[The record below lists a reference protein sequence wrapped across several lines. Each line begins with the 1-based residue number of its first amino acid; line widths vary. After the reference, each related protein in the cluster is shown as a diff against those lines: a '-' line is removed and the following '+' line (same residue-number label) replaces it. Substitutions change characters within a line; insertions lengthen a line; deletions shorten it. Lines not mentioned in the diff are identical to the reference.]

1 MILVN
6 QQNFTTNLITELLT
20 HITEL
25 LTYMASGLQEMAVWA
40 KALKLNQK
48 VLCPLS
54 ALPGLGTQ
62 PFHNAPGEHQVQN

>member
-25 LTYMASGLQEMAVWA
+25 LSYMVSGLEKMVLWA
-40 KALKLNQK
+40 KTLKLNQK
-48 VLCPLS
+48 VLCPFS

-62 PFHNAPGEHQVQN
+62 PFHNAPGDPQVQN